1 MVASKRD
8 RLPSEI
14 TQIWERHLYHFF
26 LSSCVQL
33 FCCFSR
39 KLLAIVWGGGR
50 LIKAWK
56 KIGERV
62 CCELGCWGGWI
73 SITFVIPPTHT
84 TTSLLFFF
92 LTPSI
97 PCDIHSSAKCVWQ
110 ALRLWAPSQ
119 WPLTLVCPDT
129 RDEYLQDTEGKQ
141 AAMSGLYC
149 VLPRLGTVSII
160 KQMTPEGCAPRGGRS
175 RRRQSSGQKHLGRI
189 FLLFFIFSLS
199 PLPSYDLAPG
209 EREEEGRNY
218 CTALYKYVTRL
229 RRTEFRHSSVAEILW
244 NSCKLLV
251 I

>member
-1 MVASKRD
+1 MLWVGV
-8 RLPSEI
+8 L
-14 TQIWERHLYHFF
+14 
-26 LSSCVQL
+26 
-33 FCCFSR
+33 
-39 KLLAIVWGGGR
+39 GR
-50 LIKAWK
+50 LDIYNL
-56 KIGERV
+56 
-62 CCELGCWGGWI
+62 CN
-73 SITFVIPPTHT
+73 PPPP
-84 TTSLLFFF
+84 TSLLFFF

-189 FLLFFIFSLS
+189 FFFISSSLPPPFLWS
-199 PLPSYDLAPG
+199 CPRRKSGGG
-209 EREEEGRNY
+209 EELLYGTVQKCHPFETDRVRAQQCCGDALNY
-218 CTALYKYVTRL
+218 K
-229 RRTEFRHSSVAEILW
+229 
-244 NSCKLLV
+244 
-251 I
+251 

>member
-1 MVASKRD
+1 MATDQTDLPLRDFGSIQKRQTPFWD
-8 RLPSEI
+8 HTNLRKAPLS
-14 TQIWERHLYHFF
+14 LFF
-26 LSSCVQL
+26 FFRCAIILL
-33 FCCFSR
+33 FFQ
-39 KLLAIVWGGGR
+39 
-50 LIKAWK
+50 KAAGHCLRGWKTYKSVK

-73 SITFVIPPTHT
+73 SITFVIPPP
-84 TTSLLFFF
+84 TSLLFFF

-160 KQMTPEGCAPRGGRS
+160 KQMTPEGCAPQGGRS

-189 FLLFFIFSLS
+189 FFLSPLLF

-209 EREEEGRNY
+209 ESVEEGRNY
-218 CTALYKYVTRL
+218 CTALYKNVTRL
-229 RRTEFRHSSVAEILW
+229 RRTEFEHSIVAMIL
-244 NSCKLLV
+244 
-251 I
+251 

>member
-8 RLPSEI
+8 RLPSET
-14 TQIWERHLYHFF
+14 TQILERHLYHFF

-189 FLLFFIFSLS
+189 FLS
-199 PLPSYDLAPG
+199 PLLFSSPSLPMILPQEKERRRG
-209 EREEEGRNY
+209 EITVQH
-218 CTALYKYVTRL
+218 CTNMSPVWDGQ
-229 RRTEFRHSSVAEILW
+229 SSGTAVLQGYFETVVSFL
-244 NSCKLLV
+244 
-251 I
+251 

>member
-1 MVASKRD
+1 M
-8 RLPSEI
+8 
-14 TQIWERHLYHFF
+14 
-26 LSSCVQL
+26 QL
-33 FCCFSR
+33 FCSFFSR
-39 KLLAIVWGGGR
+39 NLLAIVWGGGR

-62 CCELGCWGGWI
+62 CCELGWLDIYNLCN
-73 SITFVIPPTHT
+73 PPTPPTYHS
-84 TTSLLFFF
+84 SLF
-92 LTPSI
+92 LSHPSI

-189 FLLFFIFSLS
+189 FLS
-199 PLPSYDLAPG
+199 PLLFSSPSLPMILPQEKERRRG
-209 EREEEGRNY
+209 EITVRH
-218 CTALYKYVTRL
+218 CTKMSPVWDGQ
-229 RRTEFRHSSVAEILW
+229 SSGTAVLQRYFETVVSYL
-244 NSCKLLV
+244 
-251 I
+251 